1 MKRTTALALSMLV
14 SMSAFAADPASPQA
28 TSKTTTKRKATSSSS
43 VSAEIQ
49 QMKDAL
55 AAQQRQIEEL
65 KQQVSQRDQAIQQ
78 TQQQL
83 NQIQSSAA
91 AAQAKADEA
100 AAASAKVGEGT
111 ATLEKDVTDLK
122 ANNTAA
128 ALEMQ
133 ETQKRIA
140 GVESP
145 LAIHYKGVTI
155 TPGAFLAAETVWRQ
169 HALFADINT
178 PFNSLVFPGSGQYNT
193 SEFFGSGRQSRLSFL
208 VQGKLKSMN
217 LTGYYEMDWLSAGV
231 TSNNNESN
239 SYTNRQR
246 QLWGQIATQSGWNIT
261 GGQMWS
267 LVTETRK
274 GLDNRTEA
282 LPMTIDPQYTVGF
295 SWARQYGFRVTK
307 NFNNKFWLGASVE
320 NPQVTFAA
328 ANAPTNFFFGAPG
341 NASGLYN
348 AFNGNYSANYLPDF
362 IVKAAFEPGIGHYEV
377 FGIVSNERARVYP
390 AATLATPSAAG
401 AFNSNV
407 TGGGIGANARFSAHK
422 VVDFGLHFLGGNGIG
437 RYGTSGLTD
446 VTVHPDGT
454 PALIRSYQ
462 GLATLEFHTKKWD
475 VYFNGGEEY
484 AGRNS
489 YLSPAGK
496 LVGYGVQ
503 SLAATGCFAEVVPGA
518 GGFAPGAAAACTVN
532 TRAMFEGTGGFW
544 YKLYNGDRGRI
555 QFGPQYSYVKRM
567 TWQGVGGSPTTDEN
581 MFFTSFRYYL
591 P

>member
-1 MKRTTALALSMLV
+1 MKRTTALALSILM

-83 NQIQSSAA
+83 NQLQSSAT

-100 AAASAKVGEGT
+100 AAASAKAGEGT

-122 ANNTAA
+122 ANSTAA

-169 HALFADINT
+169 RSLFADINT
-178 PFNSLVFPGSGQYNT
+178 PFASIPFAGTGNYNT

-208 VQGKLKSMN
+208 VQGKMKNMN
-217 LTGYYEMDWLSAGV
+217 LTGYYEMDWLGV
-231 TSNNNESN
+231 GTASNNNQSN
-239 SYTNRQR
+239 SYVNRQR
-246 QLWGQIATQSGWNIT
+246 QLWGQAALSNGWTFT
-261 GGQMWS
+261 GGQQWS
-267 LVTETRK
+267 LLTETKK
-274 GLDNRTEA
+274 GMDNRTEA

-295 SWARQYGFRVTK
+295 TWARQYGFRVTK

-320 NPQVTFAA
+320 NAQTTFSAT
-328 ANAPTNFFFGAPG
+328 NAPTNFFFGGPG
-341 NASGLYN
+341 NNGGLYN
-348 AFNGNYSANYLPDF
+348 AFNGTYAANYTPDF
-362 IVKAAFEPGIGHYEV
+362 VVKAAAEPGVGHYEV
-377 FGIVSNERARVYP
+377 FAVISNFRDRVYP
-390 AATLATPSAAG
+390 GATLATPTAAG
-401 AFNSNV
+401 AFNSNA
-407 TGGGIGANARFSAHK
+407 TGWGVGGNARVTVHK
-422 VVDFGLHFLGGNGIG
+422 VVDLGVHFIGGDGIG
-437 RYGTSGLTD
+437 RYGTTGLPD
-446 VTVHPDGT
+446 ATVNPDGT

-462 GLATLEFHTKKWD
+462 GLGTLEFHTKKWD
-475 VYFNGGEEY
+475 VYFNGGEEF
-484 AGRNS
+484 AGRVSNVNS
-489 YLSPAGK
+489 AAK
-496 LVGYGVQ
+496 LVGYGVPT
-503 SLAATGCFAEVVPGA
+503 LVATGCFSEVVPGA
-518 GGFAPGAAAACTVN
+518 GGFAPGSAANCTVA
-532 TRAMFEGTGGFW
+532 TRNMFEGTGGFW
-544 YKLYNGDRGRI
+544 YKVYNGDKGRL
-555 QFGPQYSYVKRM
+555 QFGGQYAYVKRM

-581 MFFTSFRYYL
+581 MFLTSFRYYL

>member
-1 MKRTTALALSMLV
+1 MKRPTALALSILM

-28 TSKTTTKRKATSSSS
+28 TSKTTTKHKATSTSS

-65 KQQVSQRDQAIQQ
+65 KQQVTQRDQAIQQ

-83 NQIQSSAA
+83 NQIQSSAT

-100 AAASAKVGEGT
+100 AAASAKAGENS

-122 ANNTAA
+122 ANSTAA
-128 ALEMQ
+128 AVEMQ

-155 TPGAFLAAETVWRQ
+155 TPGAFLAGETVYRQ

-178 PFNSLVFPGSGQYNT
+178 PFSSIPFPGSGQYNT

-208 VQGKLKSMN
+208 VQGKLKSAN
-217 LTGYYEMDWLSAGV
+217 LTGYYEMDWLGAGV

-239 SYTNRQR
+239 SYVNRQR
-246 QLWGQIATQSGWNIT
+246 QLWGQAALHNGWTFT

-267 LVTETRK
+267 LVTETKK
-274 GLDNRTEA
+274 GMDNRTEA
-282 LPMTIDPQYTVGF
+282 LPMTIDPQYQVGF

-307 NFNNKFWLGASVE
+307 NLNNKFWLGASLE
-320 NPQVTFAA
+320 DPQTTFSAT
-328 ANAPTNFFFGAPG
+328 NAPANFFFGGAG
-341 NASGLYN
+341 LTSGL
-348 AFNGNYSANYLPDF
+348 FNNGANYSANYLPDF
-362 IVKAAFEPGIGHYEV
+362 VFKAAAEPGIGHYEV
-377 FGIVSNERARVYP
+377 FGIISSFRDRVYP
-390 AATLATPSAAG
+390 GATLATPTAAG
-401 AFNSNV
+401 AFNSKV
-407 TGGGIGANARFSAHK
+407 TGWGVGGNARVTVHK
-422 VVDFGLHFLGGNGIG
+422 VVDLGVHFLGGDGVG
-437 RYGTSGLTD
+437 RYGTSGLSD
-446 VTVHPDGT
+446 VTVNPDGT

-462 GLATLEFHTKKWD
+462 GLGTLEFHTKKWD

-484 AGRNS
+484 AGRVSN
-489 YLSPAGK
+489 PNAAGK

-503 SLAATGCFAEVVPGA
+503 SLVATGCFAEVVPAA
-518 GGFAPGAAAACTVN
+518 GGFAPGSAANCSVA
-532 TRAMFEGTGGFW
+532 TRSMFEGTAGFW
-544 YKLYNGDRGRI
+544 YKVYNGDRGRI
-555 QFGPQYSYVKRM
+555 QFGPQYSYVRRN
-567 TWQGVGGSPTTDEN
+567 TWQGVGGSPNTDEN

>member
-1 MKRTTALALSMLV
+1 MKRPTALVLSILM

-100 AAASAKVGEGT
+100 AAASAKAGEGT
-111 ATLEKDVTDLK
+111 ASLEKDVTDLK
-122 ANNTAA
+122 ANSTNA

-133 ETQKRIA
+133 ETQKRIT

-155 TPGAFLAAETVWRQ
+155 TPGAFLAAETVYRQ
-169 HALFADINT
+169 RALFSDINT

-193 SEFFGSGRQSRLSFL
+193 SEFFGTGRQSRLSFL

-217 LTGYYEMDWLSAGV
+217 LTGYYEMDWLGV
-231 TSNNNESN
+231 GTASNNNQSN
-239 SYTNRQR
+239 SYVNRQR
-246 QLWGQIATQSGWNIT
+246 QLWGQVALQSGWTIT

-267 LVTETRK
+267 LVTETKK

-295 SWARQYGFRVTK
+295 TWARQYGFRVTK
-307 NFNNKFWLGASVE
+307 NFNNKFWLGASLE
-320 NPQVTFAA
+320 NPQTTLTAT
-328 ANAPTNFFFGAPG
+328 NAPTNFFFGGPG
-341 NASGLYN
+341 NNGGLYN
-348 AFNGNYSANYLPDF
+348 AFNGLYAANYLPDF
-362 IVKAAFEPGIGHYEV
+362 IVKAAVEPGIGHYEV
-377 FGIVSNERARVYP
+377 FGIVANFRDRVYP
-390 AATLATPSAAG
+390 GATLATPTAAG

-407 TGGGIGANARFSAHK
+407 TGGGVGGNARITVHK
-422 VVDFGLHFLGGNGIG
+422 VVDLGAHFVGGNGIG
-437 RYGTSGLTD
+437 RYGTTGLPD

-454 PALIRSYQ
+454 PALVRSYQ
-462 GLATLEFHTKKWD
+462 GLGTLEFHTKKWD
-475 VYFNGGEEY
+475 IYFNGGEEY

-489 YLSPAGK
+489 YPSAAGK

-503 SLAATGCFAEVVPGA
+503 SLLATGCFVETVPGA
-518 GGFAPGAAAACTVN
+518 GGFAPGSAASCTVN
-532 TRAMFEGTGGFW
+532 TRNIFEGTGGFW
-544 YKLYNGDRGRI
+544 YKVYNGDKGRI
-555 QFGPQYSYVKRM
+555 QFGPQYSYIKRS
-567 TWQGVGGSPTTDEN
+567 TWRGVGGSPTTDDN
-581 MFFTSFRYYL
+581 MFLTSFRYYL

>member
-1 MKRTTALALSMLV
+1 MKRTTALALSMLM

-28 TSKTTTKRKATSSSS
+28 TSKTTTKHKATSTSS

-83 NQIQSSAA
+83 NQIQSSAT

-100 AAASAKVGEGT
+100 AAASAKAGEGT

-122 ANNTAA
+122 ANSTAA

-169 HALFADINT
+169 HGTLGDINT
-178 PFNSLVFPGSGQYNT
+178 PLTSIPFSGSDIYNT
-193 SEFFGSGRQSRLSFL
+193 SEFYGSGRQSRLSFL
-208 VQGKLKSMN
+208 VQGKLKNMN
-217 LTGYYEMDWLSAGV
+217 LTGYYEMDWLGAGV
-231 TSNNNESN
+231 TSNNNQSN
-239 SYTNRQR
+239 SYVNRQR
-246 QLWGQIATQSGWNIT
+246 QLWGQVALHSGWTVT

-267 LVTETRK
+267 LVTETKK

-307 NFNNKFWLGASVE
+307 NFNNKFWLGASLE
-320 NPQVTFAA
+320 NPQVTFSA
-328 ANAPTNFFFGAPG
+328 ANAPANFVIGGPG
-341 NASGLYN
+341 TGGGLYN
-348 AFNGNYSANYLPDF
+348 STANYSENYVPDF
-362 IVKAAFEPGIGHYEV
+362 VVKAAFEPGFGHYEV
-377 FGIVSNERARVYP
+377 FGLVSNFRYRVYP
-390 AATLATPSAAG
+390 GATLATPSAAG
-401 AFNSNV
+401 AFNSNA
-407 TGGGIGANARFSAHK
+407 TGGGIGANARFTAHK
-422 VVDFGLHFLGGNGIG
+422 VVDFGLHFLGGNGVG
-437 RYGTSGLTD
+437 RYGTSSLPDATI
-446 VTVHPDGT
+446 HPDGT

-475 VYFNGGEEY
+475 TYFNGGEEY
-484 AGRNS
+484 AGRVSN
-489 YLSPAGK
+489 LNAAGK
-496 LVGYGVQ
+496 LVGYGVPT
-503 SLAATGCFAEVVPGA
+503 LVATGCNVEVVPGA
-518 GGFAPGAAAACTVN
+518 GGFAPGSAAGCTVS
-532 TRAMFEGTGGFW
+532 TRSMFEFSTGFF

-555 QFGPQYSYVKRM
+555 QFGPQYSYLKRS
-567 TWQGVGGSPTTDEN
+567 TWQGVGGSPNTNDN
-581 MFFTSFRYYL
+581 MFWTSFRYYL